1 MTAEILKA
9 ESPAIPIQS
18 PTTFIRE
25 MHTVFLHISST
36 FLLPV
41 LCLVHRMDIQ
51 TTDTVCHPVPFPTT
65 VLPQKNG
72 NIPGHSSSCPQ
83 TAATDPANPSRKKK
97 PLHTKRGKNSPEFP
111 DKKSVLRH
119 RYTRNLCSGQHSRPI
134 PFFRQSNRF
143 THAIDCPENRHS
155 PPGPTPNV
163 PCATLTTRFSMVRV
177 DKCDMTNGTAPFA
190 RQTFRSWKKRKHCL
204 QTRFPTCFLSPYQQR
219 PLPAG
224 PIICKNR
231 FINVIIFPSLEIP
244 A

>member
-1 MTAEILKA
+1 MSCTPNVHPKRQIR
-9 ESPAIPIQS
+9 SVIQ
-18 PTTFIRE
+18 F
-25 MHTVFLHISST
+25 
-36 FLLPV
+36 
-41 LCLVHRMDIQ
+41 
-51 TTDTVCHPVPFPTT
+51 
-65 VLPQKNG
+65 
-72 NIPGHSSSCPQ
+72 
-83 TAATDPANPSRKKK
+83 PSRQQSFPRKTVISPDIVAPARKQPQLPLPTRHEKK

-111 DKKSVLRH
+111 DKKSVPRH

-134 PFFRQSNRF
+134 PLFRQSNRF

-177 DKCDMTNGTAPFA
+177 DKCDMTNGIAPFA
-190 RQTFRSWKKRKHCL
+190 RQTFCSGKERKHCL
-204 QTRFPTCFLSPYQQR
+204 RTRFPTCFLSPYQQR

>member
-83 TAATDPANPSRKKK
+83 TAATAPANPSRKKNLSIRK
-97 PLHTKRGKNSPEFP
+97 GVKTLLNFRTK
-111 DKKSVLRH
+111 
-119 RYTRNLCSGQHSRPI
+119 NLCYGTGIPGTCAAVSIRGQ
-134 PFFRQSNRF
+134 F
-143 THAIDCPENRHS
+143 
-155 PPGPTPNV
+155 
-163 PCATLTTRFSMVRV
+163 LFSDNQIV
-177 DKCDMTNGTAPFA
+177 
-190 RQTFRSWKKRKHCL
+190 
-204 QTRFPTCFLSPYQQR
+204 
-219 PLPAG
+219 
-224 PIICKNR
+224 
-231 FINVIIFPSLEIP
+231 SLMQ
-244 A
+244 